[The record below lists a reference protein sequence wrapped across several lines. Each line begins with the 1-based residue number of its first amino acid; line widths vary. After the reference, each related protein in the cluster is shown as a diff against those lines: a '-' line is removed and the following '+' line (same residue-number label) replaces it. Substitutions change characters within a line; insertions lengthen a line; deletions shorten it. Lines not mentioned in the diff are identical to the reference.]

1 MLPRTKC
8 LEKTILIKK
17 NNFILFTVSLFL
29 ALNTKTSHIHTR
41 LTTADMDMC
50 VCPIHVLEDT
60 CIQLTQVWMYPR
72 LYWTYQLRLTAS
84 IHLQN
89 TAEICQLE
97 PLSPGIIAEI
107 RNEIENQIAFL
118 IPITGIGT
126 FDENKIFI
134 DLCQILCTPQ

>member
-29 ALNTKTSHIHTR
+29 ALNTKTSHIHTQS
-41 LTTADMDMC
+41 TTTDMDMY
-50 VCPIHVLEDT
+50 VCPTLVVEDT
-60 CIQLTQVWMYPR
+60 CIQWTHVWTFLK
-72 LYWTYQLRLTAS
+72 LYWTYQLRLTVS

-89 TAEICQLE
+89 TAEICQLQ
-97 PLSPGIIAEI
+97 PQSPGIITEI